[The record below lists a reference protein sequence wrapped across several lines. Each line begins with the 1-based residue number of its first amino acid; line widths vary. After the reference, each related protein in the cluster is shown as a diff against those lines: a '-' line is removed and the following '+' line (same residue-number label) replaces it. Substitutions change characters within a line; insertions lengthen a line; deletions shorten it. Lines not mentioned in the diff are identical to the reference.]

1 MTNFCGVKKRV
12 EGEWEYIFENQQSCF
27 NSIDLD
33 GARKN
38 ELDCTLIFLYLFGFL
53 GFWYFGVVRLIY

>member
-1 MTNFCGVKKRV
+1 V